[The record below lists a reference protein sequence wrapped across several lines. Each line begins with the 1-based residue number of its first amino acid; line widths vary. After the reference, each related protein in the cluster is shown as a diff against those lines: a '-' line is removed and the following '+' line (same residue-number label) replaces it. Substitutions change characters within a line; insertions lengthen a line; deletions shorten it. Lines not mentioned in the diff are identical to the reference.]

1 MMNTSSR
8 IRTTN
13 PTISADHS
21 AAARVNLTA
30 DSGDTRYSPGV
41 AVGSGGVPFD
51 EASGGV
57 GDGRWGV
64 ADGSLVMPPS
74 LPFTASNETTATR
87 TVSQSAA
94 AFRSCRY

>member
-1 MMNTSSR
+1 MVVESVFCMMNTNNR
-8 IRTTN
+8 IRITN

-51 EASGGV
+51 EADGGV
-57 GDGRWGV
+57 GDGRSGE
-64 ADGSLVMPPS
+64 ADGSLVMAPS
-74 LPFTASNETTATR
+74 SSFTASNETTATL
-87 TVSQSAA
+87 TVS
-94 AFRSCRY
+94 